1 MRQII
6 ESRNSYQSVVE
17 ERQVPLR
24 TALEAGA
31 SAWKGRALSFSKE
44 CSSLGLQTTL
54 PDTGE
59 RYNQEGRGGTGR
71 GKEGSRTEF
80 EGWETPFGREV
91 AGWVGWGGAGGVF
104 RSVFL

>member
-59 RYNQEGRGGTGR
+59 R
-71 GKEGSRTEF
+71 SLFCEF
-80 EGWETPFGREV
+80 AR
-91 AGWVGWGGAGGVF
+91 AGFIAALAV
-104 RSVFL
+104 SSC

>member
-24 TALEAGA
+24 TEAGA
-31 SAWKGRALSFSKE
+31 PGGKVRALSFSKE

-59 RYNQEGRGGTGR
+59 RLE
-71 GKEGSRTEF
+71 
-80 EGWETPFGREV
+80 REREK
-91 AGWVGWGGAGGVF
+91 F
-104 RSVFL
+104 IDNHR